1 MTLFEYVEKY
11 GDKSFEEMEF
21 NEVDNVILSLV
32 SYIDFTDIVP
42 KNKNVI
48 TLEEAANKFFRKYRE
63 RELRNNIFSIRSAI
77 RLFREIHKYKR
88 YNSLK
93 LHNYER
99 IINEYE
105 QFGAVCIDISDDLM
119 YVSFEGTNEAVI
131 GWKEDFELAYKFPT
145 PSQDDAIIYLEK
157 VVAFK
162 NKRIIVGGH
171 SKGGNLALISS
182 LYSNFWVKNKIEKIY
197 SNDGPGYL
205 KEQLESSTFSK
216 IKDRYVHIVP
226 HNSVVGILLY
236 NTNYK
241 VISSNGLGILGHDAL
256 SWQVDDVTFIDD
268 VLNKRSE
275 DFRDSLITWLEK
287 YNEEER
293 KRFIDELFMTLED
306 NNINSLIDVKKEKLS
321 SIYKIIKS
329 SSKMSPD
336 SKKMLSALIA
346 LIFSD
351 YSDIIKEKLGLKKER
366 DTL

>member
-1 MTLFEYVEKY
+1 MTLFEYIEKY
-11 GDKSFEEMEF
+11 GDKNFNEVEF

-42 KNKNVI
+42 KYKNTI
-48 TLEEAANKFFRKYRE
+48 TLEEAANKFFRKHSE
-63 RELRNNIFSIRSAI
+63 RELRSNIFSIRSAI
-77 RLFREIHKYKR
+77 RLFREIKNYKR
-88 YNSLK
+88 YNTLL

-99 IINEYE
+99 TINENE

-131 GWKEDFELAYKFPT
+131 GWKEDFLFAYRFPT

-157 VVAFK
+157 VVGFK

-171 SKGGNLALISS
+171 SKGGNLALIAA

-197 SNDGPGYL
+197 SNDGPGFL
-205 KEQLESSTFSK
+205 KEQIDTSTFAK
-216 IKDRYVHIVP
+216 IKDRYIHIVP
-226 HNSVVGILLY
+226 HNSIVGILLY

-241 VISSNGLGILGHDAL
+241 VISSTGLGILGHDAL
-256 SWQVDDVTFIDD
+256 TWQVDDTTFIDD
-268 VLNKRSE
+268 KLNKSSE
-275 DFRDSLITWLEK
+275 DFRDSLITWLET

-293 KRFIDELFMTLED
+293 KKCIDELFMTLED
-306 NNINSLIDVKKEKLS
+306 NDINSLIDIKKEKMS

-329 SSKMSPD
+329 SSKISSD

-351 YSDIIKEKLGLKKER
+351 YSDIIKEKLGLKK
-366 DTL
+366 